1 MLMYLAYIEENI
13 KTRKACYD
21 YLTKHLGENRVGSY
35 ERVEKYLQRIDFCP
49 AKPGPP

>member
-1 MLMYLAYIEENI
+1 MYLAYIEENI

-49 AKPGPP
+49 VKPGPP